1 MASWLL
7 RLRPPLSASS
17 SGPPTLP
24 CMSQDVSG
32 GPPGFY
38 FQATLR
44 MSEKQH
50 GAARETQHAGGA
62 LLVSFR
68 APRFLHIAE
77 TQGRTGEDYGRVGAR
92 GCRVRCSASPHRA
105 HLPAMAEC
113 SACPC
118 FFEVE
123 ECQLRSRREKRRV
136 DFSKCQVKGFSRW
149 EEEEKGKMKG
159 EVEEEGRGGT
169 ISDLRDSVSFVTSL
183 FFFPSAFTS
192 TWCCAAGDKASGV
205 T

>member
-7 RLRPPLSASS
+7 RPPRLPPSFSLLLLPASSSPSPSPTPS

-24 CMSQDVSG
+24 CMSQDVLG

-62 LLVSFR
+62 LLASFR
-68 APRFLHIAE
+68 APGFFILPRCMA
-77 TQGRTGEDYGRVGAR
+77 GRERIMGTVGA
-92 GCRVRCSASPHRA
+92 CACLARCSVSSHWA
-105 HLPAMAEC
+105 HLPALAEC

-123 ECQLRSRREKRRV
+123 ECQLRSRRKKRRV
-136 DFSKCQVKGFSRW
+136 EFSKCQARGFSRW
-149 EEEEKGKMKG
+149 EEEKVKMK
-159 EVEEEGRGGT
+159 EEEEEERAGVGGEQFL
-169 ISDLRDSVSFVTSL
+169 I
-183 FFFPSAFTS
+183 
-192 TWCCAAGDKASGV
+192 
-205 T
+205 

>member
-1 MASWLL
+1 ME
-7 RLRPPLSASS
+7 RPARHNMQEVHYSFLFE
-17 SGPPTLP
+17 
-24 CMSQDVSG
+24 
-32 GPPGFY
+32 PPGFS
-38 FQATLR
+38 TLPR
-44 MSEKQH
+44 RKA
-50 GAARETQHAGGA
+50 GRERIT
-62 LLVSFR
+62 
-68 APRFLHIAE
+68 
-77 TQGRTGEDYGRVGAR
+77 GRVGAR